1 MGMHDTEA
9 FEDQRWRTFAQSL
22 EFRHTAALALVQ
34 EGPILDIGCGDGL
47 ELSLLKDAGYS
58 AEGIDV
64 SEEAVLRCREKG
76 LIANMYDPSVELP
89 FKTGSIPTILLLDV
103 LEHVFDPAS
112 LLAEAV
118 RISAKDVIVSVPN
131 FSSIP
136 ARVQVSLGQVP
147 ENNRP
152 GKGHIYWFTKQALDA
167 CAAEAGLVCAELR
180 MNTFSPLSKLGIR
193 PGIWPSGFALSFV
206 ARFSKRQANP
216 EVV

>member
-9 FEDQRWRTFAQSL
+9 FEDQRWRTFTQSL

-64 SEEAVLRCREKG
+64 SEEAVLRCRERG
-76 LIANMYDPSVELP
+76 LVANVYDPSKPLP
-89 FKTGSIPTILLLDV
+89 FETDSVSTILLLDV
-103 LEHVFDPAS
+103 LEHVFDPGS
-112 LLAEAV
+112 LLAEAA
-118 RISAKDVIVSVPN
+118 RISKKDVIVSVPN

-136 ARVQVSLGQVP
+136 ARIQVALGKVP

-152 GKGHIYWFTKQALDA
+152 GKGHIYWFTKHELDA
-167 CAAEAGLVCAELR
+167 CAARADLVCAELR
-180 MNTFSPLSKLGIR
+180 MNTFSPLSKIGVS
-193 PGIWPSGFALSFV
+193 PTIWPSALALSFV
-206 ARFSKRQANP
+206 ARFTKRQGNP
-216 EVV
+216 EMV